1 MQKEKQGVEEAQ
13 NAVKKEEELV
23 NSDWQKSE
31 TLVKKDVEVNAI
43 KPGDIEAIIQKAL
56 ENAKS

>member
-1 MQKEKQGVEEAQ
+1 MQKEKKGVEEAEKE
-13 NAVKKEEELV
+13 VKKEQDLV

-43 KPGDIEAIIQKAL
+43 KPVDREAII
-56 ENAKS
+56 